1 MGVVSKLDFWT
12 LVATCKL
19 KEEEIVKV
27 KDGIENELIVVKDKK
42 GNEEIVK
49 KQLRKIKPICCHK
62 SVCPKK

>member
-1 MGVVSKLDFWT
+1 

-19 KEEEIVKV
+19 NEEEKV